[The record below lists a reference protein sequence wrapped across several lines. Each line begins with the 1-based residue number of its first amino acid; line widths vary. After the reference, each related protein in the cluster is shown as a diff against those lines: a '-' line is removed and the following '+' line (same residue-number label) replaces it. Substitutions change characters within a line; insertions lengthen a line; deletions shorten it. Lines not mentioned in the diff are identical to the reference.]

1 MNEQYVLFDGIT
13 PARRE
18 PTDKEKRNWENGF
31 QRCSNKQHLEGRN
44 SYGACGYGVM
54 CDYCE
59 DMTYGRP
66 CVRALNAMIRDTH
79 IKIDYSKRNYEEVW
93 NGVGVHDEV

>member
-1 MNEQYVLFDGIT
+1 MSEQLDLFGGVA

-18 PTDKEKRNWENGF
+18 TTDKEKRNWENGF
-31 QRCSNKQHLEGRN
+31 QRWSNKQLSDGQN

-66 CVRALNAMIRDTH
+66 CIRALNAMIRDKR
-79 IKIDYSKRNYEEVW
+79 IKIDYSKQNYEEVW
-93 NGVGVHDEV
+93 NGLGVIE